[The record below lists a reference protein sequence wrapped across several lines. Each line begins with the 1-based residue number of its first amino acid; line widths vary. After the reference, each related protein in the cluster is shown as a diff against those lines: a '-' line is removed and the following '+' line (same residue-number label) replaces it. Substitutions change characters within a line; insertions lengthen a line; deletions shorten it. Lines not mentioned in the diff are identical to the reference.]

1 VAITKGITFTHAR
14 SYVEGTFG
22 ATGWNAV
29 LQHSRPDDRAT
40 LGGIVAVGWYELDLY
55 ARLLRSIDSALGR
68 GDLEL
73 MAAIGRYGAEKD
85 LNTVY
90 RLFFRL
96 QSPAY
101 AIEKVAEYWRK
112 FHDTGVW
119 TVEREGSGKAR
130 GTLRDWGCVDRALC
144 REMMAYM
151 TRVLELVGAKE
162 VRLSHPRCRAD
173 GETECFFSLR
183 WKGKDGS

>member
-1 VAITKGITFTHAR
+1 LAITKGITFTHAR
-14 SYVEGTFG
+14 NFVEEKFG
-22 ATGWNAV
+22 SKGWAKV
-29 LQHSRPDDRAT
+29 LEQSRPDDRAV
-40 LGGIVAVGWYELDLY
+40 LGGVVAVGWYELDLY
-55 ARLLRSIDSALGR
+55 ARLLRSIDVAHGL

-73 MAAIGRYGAEKD
+73 LTGIGRYGAEKD

-101 AIEKVAEYWRK
+101 AIEKIAEYWRK

-130 GTLRDWGCVDRALC
+130 GTLREWGCVDRALC
-144 REMMAYM
+144 REMTAYM
-151 TRVLELVGAKE
+151 TRVLELVGAKD

-183 WKGKDGS
+183 WRGKDGS